1 MTNEN
6 FKKERVSQLS
16 YQGRTEKLEKGGGA
30 KTKELADSHEK
41 VRIAFEE

>member
-1 MTNEN
+1 MCGSKRANVPVRLGSE
-6 FKKERVSQLS
+6 E
-16 YQGRTEKLEKGGGA
+16 GGGA